1 MRTQTVVTLML
12 VGAVVTASLA
22 LAVDDPIAQRR
33 KLMQDNGRIENKINS
48 LVLGKYFPDK
58 AIDLMQK
65 LQANMTMFVDL
76 FPAGSETGGGT
87 RALPA
92 IWTDRAAFTALA
104 QDFIDKAKAAEA
116 AATQGQDAFGA
127 AWQNVAPLCT
137 SCHTAY
143 RSGPIM

>member
-12 VGAVVTASLA
+12 AGVVLTASLA
-22 LAVDDPIAQRR
+22 LAADDPIAQRR
-33 KLMQDNGRIENKINS
+33 RLMQDNGRIENKINS

-58 AIDLMQK
+58 AIDLMEK

-76 FPAGSETGGGT
+76 FPAGSETGEGT

-92 IWTDRAAFTALA
+92 IWTDGAAFTALA
-104 QDFIDKAKAAEA
+104 QNFIDKAKAAEA
-116 AATQGQDAFGA
+116 AATQGQDQFGA

>member
-1 MRTQTVVTLML
+1 MRMQTVVTLML
-12 VGAVVTASLA
+12 AGIVLTASLA
-22 LAVDDPIAQRR
+22 LAADDPVAQRR
-33 KLMQDNGRIENKINS
+33 KLMQDNGRIENKINN
-48 LVLGKYFPDK
+48 LVLGKYLPGQ
-58 AIDLMQK
+58 AINLMQK
-65 LQANMTMFVDL
+65 LQANMTTFVEL

-92 IWTDRAAFTALA
+92 IWTDGAAFTALA
-104 QDFIDKAKAAEA
+104 QDFIDQAKAAEA
-116 AATQGQDAFGA
+116 AATQGQDAFNA

>member
-1 MRTQTVVTLML
+1 MRMQTVVTLML
-12 VGAVVTASLA
+12 AGIVLTASLA
-22 LAVDDPIAQRR
+22 LAADDPVAQRR
-33 KLMQDNGRIENKINS
+33 KLMQDNGRIENKINN
-48 LVLGKYFPDK
+48 LVLGKYLPGQ
-58 AIDLMQK
+58 AINLMQK
-65 LQANMTMFVDL
+65 LQANMTTFVEL

-92 IWTDRAAFTALA
+92 IWTDGAAFTALA

-116 AATQGQDAFGA
+116 AATQGQDAFNA